1 MLVAQMALSVAI
13 LIIWV
18 MAVFWLLSGAVR
30 RGGWLLLTV
39 ACLHIVYGGYLI
51 VTG

>member
-1 MLVAQMALSVAI
+1 MIVSIAI

-18 MAVFWLLSGAVR
+18 MAVLWVLSGAVR
-30 RGGWLLLTV
+30 RGGWLLLSV

-51 VTG
+51 LAG

>member
-1 MLVAQMALSVAI
+1 MTVSIAI

-18 MAVFWLLSGAVR
+18 MAVLWVLSGAVR
-30 RGGWLLLTV
+30 RGGWLLLSV

-51 VTG
+51 LAG